1 MNAMI
6 KVTNKAGEITY
17 FSIPEQNA
25 NKFIELIGEFEATYE
40 VYPSGQMPLEA
51 LPEEISTKAKDVL
64 KAFSEVSVT
73 FERGQFT
80 VSTGIGIYA
89 HYAYDHCVCGRYKQ
103 EAVYTKEERRQN
115 FIDEFGYAPC
125 YL

>member
-6 KVTNKAGEITY
+6 KVTNKAGETTY

-25 NKFIELIGEFEATYE
+25 EKFLELIAEFEATYE
-40 VYPSGQMPLEA
+40 IFPSGQMPLEA
-51 LPEEISTKAKDVL
+51 LPEEISAKAKNIL

-80 VSTGIGIYA
+80 ASAGMGIYA
-89 HYAYDHCVCGRYKQ
+89 HYAHDHYVCGRYNQ

-115 FIDEFGYAPC
+115 FIEEFGYAPC